1 MGFDLR
7 RIPFSRYGS
16 YLAFSHLA
24 ADADLE
30 AGLYL
35 RTVHGG
41 VAHRVLF
48 RVEVTDGSAP
58 IPFTEEAS
66 PALLR
71 LVTPKGTV
79 EICIADPKVIRVR
92 GKGVGLRLTRQP
104 MPTREG
110 WVYDTVTQAGENCW
124 SVNIRGAF
132 RQYMLTSLRGKLAVD
147 APWEGLANRYVQI
160 DFAPDAE
167 NEFEC
172 AIEEY
177 RSSWEPRTYAEPF
190 DACVQAVESQFA
202 QWEAEQVFMPDDLTE
217 ARRNAAYVNWSCV
230 VAPAGLLHRPAMYMS
245 KNWMDNIWS
254 WDHCFNALALAEK
267 NPALAWDQF
276 MVMFDAQDEF
286 GALPDYINDVE
297 SVWNFVKPPI
307 HGWALQRLLERN
319 PALGQ
324 ERLAEAYAPLCH
336 WTNWWLSYRDTDGDG
351 LPEYNHG
358 NDSGW
363 DNATIFAHGVPVEA
377 PDLAAFLVYQMDVL
391 SDIAGRLGRTA
402 EADQWQRRADDLLE
416 KLLTAFWRG
425 DHFVARHA
433 RSHETIAA
441 DSLILYLPLLLGKR
455 LPDEVIRHL
464 VDDLKDPNRFL
475 TEHGLATEHPTSPY
489 YQADGYWRGPIWAPS
504 TMLLVDGLNAVGERE
519 FARELSRRFCA
530 LVARSGM
537 AENFDALTGEG
548 LRDRAYSWTSS
559 VFLLLANEYLADEKA
574 AEPSAG

>member
-7 RIPFSRYGS
+7 RVPFSRYGS

-24 ADADLE
+24 ADPDMDD
-30 AGLYL
+30 GLYL

-41 VAHRVLF
+41 VAHHVLF
-48 RVEVTDGSAP
+48 RVEVTDSSAP
-58 IPFTEEAS
+58 IPFTEEVS

-71 LVTPKGTV
+71 LVTSKGAA

-92 GKGVGLRLTRQP
+92 GEGVGLRLTRKP

-110 WVYDTVTQAGENCW
+110 WVYDTVTQAGENHW
-124 SVNIRGAF
+124 SVNVRGAF

-147 APWEGLANRYVQI
+147 APWEGLSNRYVQI
-160 DFAPDAE
+160 DFVPDAE
-167 NEFEC
+167 NGFEC

-202 QWEAEQVFMPDDLTE
+202 QWEAEQVFVPDDLTE

-307 HGWALQRLLERN
+307 HGWALRRLLERN

-559 VFLLLANEYLADEKA
+559 VFLLLANEYLADGKA